1 MEEGWKVVYLT
12 TDEYKAEI
20 ANDLLENEGVKGIIL
35 NQHDSAFQNFGNF
48 FIYVV
53 QNDESKAV
61 EILKSLIN

>member
-35 NQHDSAFQNFGNF
+35 NQHDSGLQNFGNF
-48 FIYVV
+48 CIYVA
-53 QNDESKAV
+53 QNDESRAV